1 MEVDG
6 NTAVEVVN
14 IEDQMKQA
22 YMDYAMSVIIGR
34 ALPDVRDG
42 LKPVQKRVLYAMYR
56 EGLLSS
62 RKTSKCAGVVGEVL
76 KKYHPHGD
84 IPVYDALVRLA
95 QPWVLRYLLV
105 DGQGNFG
112 SIDGDPPA
120 AYRYTEC
127 RMTAMAELLLQDID
141 KETVDFIPNF
151 DESTSEPVVLPS
163 LIPNL
168 LVNGS
173 DGIAVGMATHIPP
186 HNLREVI
193 KGTIALIENPNI
205 TALEMMQ
212 HIPGPD
218 FPTGGIIH
226 GRDQIQLA
234 YSTGRGIIQIRARAE
249 IETLKNK
256 KDVKAIVITEIPFQ
270 VNKSRLLEKIAELYN
285 EKKVEGISKLRD
297 ETDRKGMRIV
307 VELKRDA
314 TPEVVL
320 NQLYK
325 LTPMQESF
333 GVINLAIVEGRPV
346 VCTLVDLLRHFID
359 HRRDVITRRTRF
371 DLRKAEERMHILDGF
386 KIVLLNLDDVIQ
398 LIKKSESPKEAKD
411 GLIKKYELSAIQA
424 QAVLEL
430 RLQRLTGMERLAIEK
445 EHQELADEIKAL
457 KAILT
462 DSGKVDAIIISQL
475 KEVSE
480 AYGDERRTQILDGT
494 VEIEVADMIEDEE
507 MAVTVSHAGY
517 MKRTSLASYRAQRRG
532 GKGVIGA
539 SSKEDDFIEN
549 LFVASTHAD
558 LMFFTNTGRLYTQK
572 VYSLPESGRTA
583 QGRALV
589 NILSLKE
596 GESVTAIMPV
606 REFSENQFIFMATR
620 KGIVKRMNLSEFAKV
635 RKSGIIALGLEEGDA
650 LVGAGIT
657 KGQDEII
664 LATHGGVAIRFP
676 EQEVRVMGRSAVGV
690 YGIRLEENDFV
701 VGMTVVA
708 PEMKDKLSI
717 LSVCQNGH
725 GKRTAVE
732 DYRVQGR
739 GGKGIINIQAD
750 ERNGP
755 VVGVAAVTNE
765 SGIMIITSKGKII
778 RFNADNLSVIGRN
791 TKGVRLIDLE
801 EGEAVGA
808 VAHVVDDLGNGAE

>member
-1 MEVDG
+1 MESEG
-6 NTAVEVVN
+6 NTAVELVN

-42 LKPVQKRVLYAMYR
+42 LKPVQRRVLYAMYR
-56 EGLLSS
+56 EGLLSN
-62 RKTSKCAGVVGEVL
+62 RKFSKCAGVVGEVL

-127 RMTAMAELLLQDID
+127 RMTAIAEKFLQDID

-151 DESTSEPVVLPS
+151 DESTAEPVVLPS
-163 LIPNL
+163 LVPNL

-186 HNLREVI
+186 HNLREVVN
-193 KGTIALIENPNI
+193 GTMALIENPAI
-205 TALEMMQ
+205 TLEEMMR

-218 FPTGGIIH
+218 FPTAGIIH
-226 GRDQIQLA
+226 GRDQIKQA
-234 YSTGRGIIQIRARAE
+234 YSTGRGIIQIRAKTE
-249 IETLKNK
+249 IEALKGK
-256 KDVKAIVITEIPFQ
+256 KDTQAIVITEIPFQ
-270 VNKSRLLEKIAELYN
+270 VNKSRLLEKIAELHN

-297 ETDRKGMRIV
+297 ESDRTGMRIV

-346 VCTLVDLLRHFID
+346 VCTLIELLRHFID
-359 HRRDVITRRTRF
+359 HRRDVVVRRTRF
-371 DLRKAEERMHILDGF
+371 DLRKAEERMHILEGF
-386 KIVLLNLDDVIQ
+386 RIVLLNLDEVIQ
-398 LIKKSESPKEAKD
+398 LIKKSETPKDAKD
-411 GLIKKYELSAIQA
+411 GLMKKYELSALQA
-424 QAVLEL
+424 QAILEM
-430 RLQRLTGMERLAIEK
+430 RLQKLTGLERLAIEK
-445 EHQELADEIKAL
+445 EHQELANEILNL
-457 KAILT
+457 KAILA
-462 DSGKVDAIIISQL
+462 DSKRVDGIIVTEL

-480 AYGDERRTQILDGT
+480 AYGDERRTHILDSG
-494 VEIEVADMIEDEE
+494 VEIDVADMIEDEE

-517 MKRTSLASYRAQRRG
+517 IKRTSLTSYRAQRRG

-539 SSKEDDFIEN
+539 TSKDDDFIEK

-572 VYSLPESGRTA
+572 VYTLPESGRTA
-583 QGRALV
+583 VGRAMV
-589 NILSLKE
+589 NLLSLKE
-596 GESVTAIMPV
+596 GESVTAILPV

-620 KGIVKRMNLSEFAKV
+620 KGVVKRMTLSEFAKV

-650 LVGAGIT
+650 LVGVGIT

-664 LATHGGVAIRFP
+664 LATHSGVAIRFP
-676 EQEVRVMGRSAVGV
+676 EEEVRVMGRAAVGV
-690 YGIRLEENDFV
+690 YGIRLEDNDFV
-701 VGMTVVA
+701 IGMTVVS

-755 VVGVAAVTNE
+755 VVGIAAVTDG
-765 SGIMIITSKGKII
+765 SGIMLITSKGKII
-778 RFNADNLSVIGRN
+778 RFNATNLSVIGRN

-801 EGEAVGA
+801 EGEAVSA
-808 VAHVVDDLGNGAE
+808 VAHVVDEEPVAA